1 MNEAQLYSLQR
12 LSAVIMAP
20 LVVVH
25 LITIMY
31 AVRGGLSA
39 EEILART
46 SGASAGIVVC
56 GVVGGAVW
64 GEDPGGE
71 RKMLIEWAGVKRRL
85 AGWIAV
91 MLGGIVFI
99 TGMRAVIAVSG
110 VMA

>member
-46 SGASAGIVVC
+46 SGASAWAVFYGVFVV
-56 GVVGGAVW
+56 AVSVHAPL
-64 GEDPGGE
+64 GL
-71 RKMLIEWAGVKRRL
+71 RQILIEWAGVKRRL
-85 AGWIAV
+85 AGWIAE
-91 MLGGIVFI
+91 MQGGIGFI